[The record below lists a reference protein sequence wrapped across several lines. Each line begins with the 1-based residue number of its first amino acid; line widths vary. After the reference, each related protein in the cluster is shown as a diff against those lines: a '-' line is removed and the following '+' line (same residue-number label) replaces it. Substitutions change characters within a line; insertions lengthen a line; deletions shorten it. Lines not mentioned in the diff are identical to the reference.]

1 MESYIREKKEAILE
15 DRKNEKT
22 VDGIKILFK
31 PKDDDQISALVQ
43 VQQKYQNLR
52 AEAAEDARSRQTH
65 ITKTASQMARSNA
78 PQSMAGS
85 AALLRERMTRDFG
98 MIGIGDNKRPAAQ
111 QVDELSTVSGLDDEI
126 DEWTALSK
134 YAVFRNYQENME
146 KK

>member
-1 MESYIREKKEAILE
+1 
-15 DRKNEKT
+15 
-22 VDGIKILFK
+22 
-31 PKDDDQISALVQ
+31 
-43 VQQKYQNLR
+43 
-52 AEAAEDARSRQTH
+52 
-65 ITKTASQMARSNA
+65 MARSNA

-98 MIGIGDNKRPAAQ
+98 MIGIGDKKPAAQ
-111 QVDELSTVSGLDDEI
+111 QVDEISTVSGLDDEI